1 MTGQPGAN
9 AHPQETSV
17 RLRKGVPSG
26 GHNLMAGHM
35 AGWLDPHCA
44 VVQSTTYTTVH
55 VEPGVTETSSADSR
69 HP

>member
-35 AGWLDPHCA
+35 AGSSLRCC
-44 VVQSTTYTTVH
+44 TVNNLH
-55 VEPGVTETSSADSR
+55 NCTC
-69 HP
+69 